1 MAVDNNV
8 TLVGNLVADP
18 ELRYTKGGTAVVDCR
33 IAVNRRWNKDGEWE
47 EETSFFDVTV
57 WAEMGEHVAESLSTG
72 NRVVVTGRL
81 EEQKWEDK
89 ESGEPRRKIVVIAD
103 EVAPSLRWATA
114 EITRISGKGGGGKPK
129 SKKAPAPEE
138 APLEEDPPF

>member
-33 IAVNRRWNKDGEWE
+33 VAVNRRWNKDGEWE

-57 WAEMGEHVAESLSTG
+57 WSEMGEHVSESLSTG

-81 EEQKWEDK
+81 EEQRWEDK

-114 EITRISGKGGGGKPK
+114 EVTRISGKGGGK
-129 SKKAPAPEE
+129 SAPAKKGPPPD
-138 APLEEDPPF
+138 ADPF

>member
-8 TLVGNLVADP
+8 SIAGNLVADP
-18 ELRYTKGGTAVVDCR
+18 ELRYTKGGAAISSLRV
-33 IAVNRRWNKDGEWE
+33 AVNRRWNKDGEWE

-57 WAEMGEHVAESLSTG
+57 WSEMGEHVSESLSTG

-114 EITRISGKGGGGKPK
+114 EITRIGGKGGGK
-129 SKKAPAPEE
+129 SAPAKKGPPPDV
-138 APLEEDPPF
+138 APF